1 MCFIQ
6 LLLVVPEIFSNS
18 AIFGNQPL
26 SSRLGFLPS
35 FIDLTSIATFLFH
48 PCNFSLHKSLF
59 RLVLHNPILIL
70 LNILL
75 TLLQISTFQINFIS
89 LFLQSFFILIYLLL
103 LFFSDVISRSH
114 FLVFSSQLVQLIA

>member
-18 AIFGNQPL
+18 AIFGDQPL
-26 SSRLGFLPS
+26 SSGLGFLPS
-35 FIDLTSIATFLFH
+35 FIDLTSITTFLFH
-48 PCNFSLHKSLF
+48 PRNFSLHKSLF